1 MTTSIAVASGK
12 GGVGK
17 TSIAVNLALTLS
29 RQGSRV
35 VLFDAD
41 FGLANS
47 HILLGVN
54 PKKTAQD
61 ILISKTPIKESLSP
75 GPLGLKFLS
84 GGSGLTELLNLE
96 VKARY
101 ELIRSF
107 DPLAETTDILVVD
120 VPAGAS
126 DSSITFSAAVDRLV
140 VILVG
145 EPTSF
150 MDAYTFIKAASL
162 EAGVEKFSVIVNMV
176 EDEKQ
181 GLQHFSKFQAIVNR
195 FLDVKLSYCGHV
207 PFSHRIRQSVV
218 QRKPIMITKQ
228 DTVESRAFMGVAKS
242 VQTSP
247 KSSPRGVVF
256 FN

>member
-1 MTTSIAVASGK
+1 MTISIAVASGK

-17 TSIAVNLALTLS
+17 TSIAVNLSLTLS
-29 RQGSRV
+29 RLGSRV

-54 PKKTAQD
+54 PTKTAQD
-61 ILISKTPIKESLSP
+61 ILVSKTPVQEVLAP

-101 ELIRSF
+101 ELIRTLDVIQES
-107 DPLAETTDILVVD
+107 TDVLVVD

-126 DSSITFSAAVDRLV
+126 DSSITFSAAVDKLV
-140 VILVG
+140 LILVG

-150 MDAYTFIKAASL
+150 MDAYTFIKAANL
-162 EAGVEKFSVIVNMV
+162 EAGVENFSIIVNMV
-176 EDEKQ
+176 ESDAQ
-181 GLQHFSKFQAIVNR
+181 GLQHFTKFYISNTA
-195 FLDVKLSYCGHV
+195 S
-207 PFSHRIRQSVV
+207 SVV
-218 QRKPIMITKQ
+218 ERKPIMLTKQ
-228 DTVESRAFMGVAKS
+228 DTAETRAFMAVAKS
-242 VQTSP
+242 IQSTP
-247 KSSPRGVVF
+247 KNEPKGVTF
-256 FN
+256 FK

>member
-29 RQGSRV
+29 RLGSRV

-41 FGLANS
+41 FDLANS

-61 ILISKTPIKESLSP
+61 ILISKSPINEALSP

-101 ELIRSF
+101 ELIRTLDNITES
-107 DPLAETTDILVVD
+107 TDILVVD

-126 DSSITFSAAVDRLV
+126 DSSITFSAAVDRLIV
-140 VILVG
+140 VLVG

-162 EAGVEKFSVIVNMV
+162 EAGVENFSVIVNMV

-207 PFSHRIRQSVV
+207 PFSHRIRKSVV

-242 VQTSP
+242 VQSTP
-247 KSSPRGVVF
+247 KNNPKGVAF

>member
-107 DPLAETTDILVVD
+107 DSLSETTDVLVVD

-247 KSSPRGVVF
+247 KASPRGVVF

>member
-29 RQGSRV
+29 RLGSRV

-61 ILISKTPIKESLSP
+61 ILISKSPINEALSP

-101 ELIRSF
+101 ELIRTLDNITES
-107 DPLAETTDILVVD
+107 TDILVVD

-126 DSSITFSAAVDRLV
+126 DSSITFSAAVDRLIV
-140 VILVG
+140 VLVG

-162 EAGVEKFSVIVNMV
+162 EAGVENFSVIVNMV

-207 PFSHRIRQSVV
+207 PFSHRIRKSVV

-242 VQTSP
+242 VQSTP
-247 KSSPRGVVF
+247 KNNPKGVAF

>member
-1 MTTSIAVASGK
+1 MATSIAVASGK

-75 GPLGLKFLS
+75 GPLGLNFLS

-107 DPLAETTDILVVD
+107 DSLAETTDILVVD

-162 EAGVEKFSVIVNMV
+162 EAGVEKFSVVVNMV

-181 GLQHFSKFQAIVNR
+181 GLQHFTKFQAIVNR

>member
-107 DPLAETTDILVVD
+107 DSLAETTDVLVVD

-150 MDAYTFIKAASL
+150 MDAYTFFFTI
-162 EAGVEKFSVIVNMV
+162 
-176 EDEKQ
+176 
-181 GLQHFSKFQAIVNR
+181 
-195 FLDVKLSYCGHV
+195 FLGCVD
-207 PFSHRIRQSVV
+207 
-218 QRKPIMITKQ
+218 
-228 DTVESRAFMGVAKS
+228 
-242 VQTSP
+242 
-247 KSSPRGVVF
+247 
-256 FN
+256 